1 MSAMTRR
8 GFLQGSSALAL
19 AAAVGGCGSEDPG
32 SGSGSGG
39 GGGAGLQWWD
49 HFSSFQKF
57 HAEWAAKQSEALGT
71 KVTYSYYEASKAP
84 EALQL
89 ANQAK
94 ALPDIYSNVVGI
106 PLGALVKDNWVHEL
120 DISKG
125 DLDKLPKGLNTEGIT
140 SIDGK
145 LYGLPL
151 FSFRQ
156 YTAVTWFNTDHF
168 ATAGLDPNAPPATYD
183 EFRAACQKLKAASIA
198 PMTLALGADGGRV
211 RDEMDDMAQ
220 TGGFPGY
227 QGLNFTTGEYQY
239 DHDAYV
245 NGIEFWKELYD
256 TDMMLPG
263 TNNFSV
269 VNARTRFASGS
280 VGFFID
286 GPWLPGGSR
295 VLQPAIL
302 PKIGGGQILTA
313 EAGAPV
319 ATYRG
324 LGGPSFFVSGSSKDP
339 ENAAKILESFTTE
352 EYQKSMTAA
361 MDQPPVN
368 LDVVDSADVIEPYK
382 KIINLYKQQVF
393 QGPQAIVRNPK
404 ISAVD
409 AQRKP
414 VTPHLGQVM
423 QGYLG
428 GDISDLK
435 GALKKLSDAFAADR
449 EQAINAA
456 KSAGAEVS
464 TDDYVFSDWK
474 PGADYAYK
482 E

>member
-8 GFLQGSSALAL
+8 RFLQGSSALAL
-19 AAAVGGCGSEDPG
+19 ASVVGACGSDEGG
-32 SGSGSGG
+32 SGSEGG
-39 GGGAGLQWWD
+39 GEGGLQWWD

-57 HAEWAAKQSEALGT
+57 HADWAKKESEALGT
-71 KVTYSYYEASKAP
+71 NVTYTYYEASKAP

-94 ALPDIYSNVVGI
+94 ALPDVYSNVVGI
-106 PLGALVKDNWVHEL
+106 PLAALVKDNWVHEL
-120 DISKG
+120 NISK
-125 DLDKLPKGLNTEGIT
+125 DILDKLPKGLNTEGVTNIG
-140 SIDGK
+140 GK

-168 ATAGLDPNAPPATYD
+168 AKAGLDPNAPPATYD
-183 EFRAACQKLKAASIA
+183 DFRAACQKMKDAGIA

-220 TGGFPGY
+220 TGGFTGY
-227 QGLNFTTGEYQY
+227 QGLNYTTGEYQY
-239 DHDAYV
+239 HDDAYV

-256 TDMMLPG
+256 SGMMLPG

-269 VNARTRFASGS
+269 VNARTRFASGG

-286 GPWLPGGSR
+286 GPWLPGGSK
-295 VLQPAIL
+295 VLAPAIL

-313 EAGAPV
+313 EAGAKV

-324 LGGPSFFVSGSSKDP
+324 LGNPTFFVSGTSKDP
-339 ENAAKILESFTTE
+339 ENATKILESFTTE

-382 KIINLYKQQVF
+382 KIINLYKEQVF
-393 QGPQAIVRNPK
+393 QGPQAIVRNPD
-404 ISAVD
+404 IAAVD

-414 VTPHLGQVM
+414 ITPNLGQVI

-428 GDISDLK
+428 GNLPDLK
-435 GALKKLSDAFAADR
+435 AALKKLSDANEADR
-449 EQAINAA
+449 EQAMKAA
-456 KSAGAEVS
+456 KSSGASVS
-464 TDDYVFSDWK
+464 ADDYVFKDWK
-474 PGADYAYK
+474 PGVDYVYK
-482 E
+482 K

>member
-1 MSAMTRR
+1 MTRR
-8 GFLQGSSALAL
+8 RFLQGSSALAL
-19 AAAVGGCGSEDPG
+19 TAAVGACGSEDPG

-57 HAEWAAKQSEALGT
+57 HAEWAAKQSEALGP

-94 ALPDIYSNVVGI
+94 ALPDVYSNVVGI
-106 PLGALVKDNWVHEL
+106 PLAALVKDNWVHEL
-120 DISKG
+120 NISKDVLG
-125 DLDKLPKGLNTEGIT
+125 KLPEGLLTEGIT
-140 SIDGK
+140 TIDNK
-145 LYGLPL
+145 LYGLPQ

-168 ATAGLDPNAPPATYD
+168 AKAGLDPNAPPATYD
-183 EFRAACQKLKAASIA
+183 EFRAACQKLKAAGVA

-239 DHDAYV
+239 HHDAYV
-245 NGIEFWKELYD
+245 NGIEFWKELYESG
-256 TDMMLPG
+256 MILPG
-263 TNNFSV
+263 SNNFSV

-286 GPWLPGGSR
+286 GPWLPSGSK

-313 EAGAPV
+313 EPGAMV

-339 ENAAKILESFTTE
+339 ENATKIIESFTTD
-352 EYQKSMTAA
+352 EYQKRMTEA

-368 LDVVDSADVIEPYK
+368 LDVVGSADVIEPYK
-382 KIINLYKQQVF
+382 KIINLFKKQVF
-393 QGPQAIVRNPK
+393 QAPQAIVRNAE
-404 ISAVD
+404 IAAVD

-414 VTPHLGQVM
+414 ITPHLGQVM

-428 GDISDLK
+428 GNLPDLR
-435 GALKKLSDAFAADR
+435 GSLKKLSDANEADR
-449 EQAINAA
+449 ERAIKAA
-456 KSAGAEVS
+456 KSSGANVS

-482 E
+482 K